1 VLVCITC
8 GADFPLEIRIA
19 GRRCNFRGRKHCLVC
34 RPYQPLKRPRKPV
47 ARPPKSLVCKACGRE
62 FSAKAVIDGKM
73 RSLYRRSF
81 CLECSPFGS
90 HNTSRSPL
98 VHSEDVNRARRDRR
112 REQFRRALR
121 KRRRNRKREL
131 VDAYGGKC
139 IECGYS
145 ACLEALQFH
154 HRESATKRFSLAN
167 FSGSYQHMRAEAEK
181 CDLLCANCH
190 RLRHTSADVGLN
202 ATVALRR
209 KKKIMAIE
217 WFGGACLGCRER
229 YPPTVLEFHHWDS
242 REKEFEIA
250 TGGMGR
256 SWPAIVDE
264 LAKCVMLCANC
275 HCEVHTGQIVLDRE
289 RDRLSLA
296 AV

>member
-1 VLVCITC
+1 MLVCATC
-8 GADFPLEIRIA
+8 GRNFPPEVRIN
-19 GRRCNFRGRKHCLVC
+19 GRRCNLRGRKHCLDC
-34 RPYQPLKRPRKPV
+34 RAYRPLRSPRKPV
-47 ARPPKSLVCKACGRE
+47 VRPPRSLVCVGCGRQ
-62 FSAKAVIDGKM
+62 FPAKMRIDGRM

-90 HNTSRSPL
+90 HNTSRRPL
-98 VHSEDVNRARRDRR
+98 TGSDDIDQARRDRR
-112 REQFRRALR
+112 REQFRQALR

-131 VDAYGGKC
+131 VATYGGKC

-154 HRESATKRFSLAN
+154 HRDAATKRFSLAN
-167 FSGSYQHMRAEAEK
+167 FSGAYEQMRAEAEK

-190 RLRHTSADVGLN
+190 RGRHTPADAGLT
-202 ATVALRR
+202 AAVALRR
-209 KKKIMAIE
+209 QKKVKAIQH
-217 WFGGACLGCRER
+217 FAGVCLGCRER
-229 YPPTVLEFHHWDS
+229 YRPTVFEFHHWDS

-250 TGGMGR
+250 TAGMGR
-256 SWPAIVDE
+256 SWLKIVDE

-275 HCEVHTGQIVLDRE
+275 HCEVHSGQLVLDRE
-289 RDRLSLA
+289 RDELILA